1 MVFSR
6 VVPLIAV
13 FALLVFSA
21 GAARSAEYTI
31 VINHMELEQI
41 AETMRVGDVVTFDNQ
56 SDMAHNIY
64 VTYADGS
71 VDNLDTQIP
80 GRRRT
85 ITLRAA
91 GPAIIRCWIHPIIR
105 ADVEILE
112 EAKPS
117 ER

>member
-1 MVFSR
+1 MFSSR
-6 VVPLIAV
+6 VAPLLAF
-13 FALLVFSA
+13 FAMLLLSA
-21 GAARSAEYTI
+21 NAARAAEYTI

-41 AETMRVGDVVTFDNQ
+41 ENTMRVGDVVTFDNQ

-85 ITLRAA
+85 ITLRVA

-105 ADVEILE
+105 ADVEIHE

-117 ER
+117 EH